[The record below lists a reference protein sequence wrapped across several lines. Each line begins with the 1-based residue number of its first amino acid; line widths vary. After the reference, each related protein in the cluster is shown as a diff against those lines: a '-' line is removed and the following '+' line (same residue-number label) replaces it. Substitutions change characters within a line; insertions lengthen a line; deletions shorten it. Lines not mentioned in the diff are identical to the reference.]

1 MKKPTVWLIV
11 ATLGIAGLIFI
22 LSKKEEEEPT
32 EEAYLNINSILTGA
46 NIYIN
51 GNYVGKTNSSYEIS
65 SGTYSLKLTASGY
78 RDYIETFTVSKD
90 ETKTFNVILEK
101 IPVGDKTTININSFP
116 EGAHILLNNL
126 YYGNTNASFEIN
138 PGTYTLRLTLDGYF
152 DYTGEF
158 TIREGE
164 LMTFNVVL
172 DEIPTK
178 STVNVKSSPVGAK
191 IYLNNVY
198 VGNTDRSFRI
208 DPGEYILE
216 LILNGY
222 EKYAEVFSVVEG
234 ETRDFNILLT
244 KV

>member
-1 MKKPTVWLIV
+1 MKDSMIWLIIG
-11 ATLGIAGLIFI
+11 TLGLGGLIFLI
-22 LSKKEEEEPT
+22 SKKEEVPPEEK
-32 EEAYLNINSILTGA
+32 AYVNINSILRA

-51 GNYVGKTNSSYEIS
+51 DTYIGITNSSYEINP
-65 SGTYSLKLTASGY
+65 GTYKLKLTKSGY
-78 RDYIETFTVSKD
+78 YDYIESFTIVKG
-90 ETKTFNVILEK
+90 EIKTFNIVLEK
-101 IPVGDKTTININSFP
+101 TPVAEKTTINVNSFP

-126 YYGNTNASFEIN
+126 YYGNTNASFEID
-138 PGTYTLRLTLDGYF
+138 PGIYTLRLTLDGYF

-158 TIREGE
+158 TIKEGE
-164 LMTFNVVL
+164 IMTFNVVL
-172 DEIPTK
+172 DEIPMK
-178 STVNVKSSPVGAK
+178 STINVNSSPTGAK

-198 VGNTDRSFRI
+198 VGNTDRSYVI

-244 KV
+244 KG